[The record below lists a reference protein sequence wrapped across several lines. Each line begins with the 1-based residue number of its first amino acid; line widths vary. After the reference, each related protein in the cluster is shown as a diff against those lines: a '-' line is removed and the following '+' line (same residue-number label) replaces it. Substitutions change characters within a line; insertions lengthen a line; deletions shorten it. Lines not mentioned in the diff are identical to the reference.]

1 MSLIDK
7 CSVLTVVPSRCALCA
22 KTTIRNWPMITNRRK
37 YHRITVD
44 EKCVVTI
51 DGATLDCSLVDQSIN
66 GAKIA
71 GLDFLVVPFGK
82 VITVKVDDESFEAVI
97 RGVTRDE
104 AGKMLIGIQRSETVD
119 DADESSD
126 AMLLNCFIRHD
137 GNLMVCIPI
146 NVEPDGR
153 VKIQLWDGMQFPI
166 NYSALET
173 MNRTER
179 YTSLMTGS
187 NLKMIAELYGLGSV
201 PMSQLADKIF
211 EFEFGSLH
219 NCNAKQA
226 YALGR

>member
-1 MSLIDK
+1 ML
-7 CSVLTVVPSRCALCA
+7 
-22 KTTIRNWPMITNRRK
+22 TNRRK
-37 YHRITVD
+37 FHRISVD

-51 DGATLDCSLVDQSIN
+51 DGANLDCSLVDQSIN

-82 VITVKVDDESFEAVI
+82 KLTVKQDGEEFEAVI
-97 RGVTRDE
+97 RGVTRGE
-104 AGKMLIGIQRSETVD
+104 NNEMLIGIQRSDTLKQ
-119 DADESSD
+119 DEIKGDSV
-126 AMLLNCFIRHD
+126 LLNCYIRHD
-137 GNLMVCIPI
+137 GNMMVCIPVS
-146 NVEPDGR
+146 VEPDGR

-179 YTSLMTGS
+179 YTSLMAGS
-187 NLKMIAELYGLGSV
+187 NLRMIADLYGLGSV
-201 PMSQLADKIF
+201 PMAELVDKIF
-211 EFEFGSLH
+211 EFEFGHLE

>member
-1 MSLIDK
+1 ML
-7 CSVLTVVPSRCALCA
+7 
-22 KTTIRNWPMITNRRK
+22 TNRRK
-37 YHRITVD
+37 FHRISVD

-51 DGATLDCSLVDQSIN
+51 DGANLDCSLVDQSIN

-82 VITVKVDDESFEAVI
+82 TLTVKQSGEDFEAVI
-97 RGVTRDE
+97 RGVTRGEDNE
-104 AGKMLIGIQRSETVD
+104 MLIGIQR
-119 DADESSD
+119 ADTLKEDELNSD
-126 AMLLNCFIRHD
+126 AVLLNCYIRHD
-137 GNLMVCIPI
+137 GNMMVCIPVS
-146 NVEPDGR
+146 VEPDGR

-179 YTSLMTGS
+179 YTSLMSGS
-187 NLKMIAELYGLGSV
+187 NLKMIADLYGLGSV
-201 PMSQLADKIF
+201 PMAELADRIF
-211 EFEFGSLH
+211 EFEFGHLE

>member
-1 MSLIDK
+1 ML
-7 CSVLTVVPSRCALCA
+7 
-22 KTTIRNWPMITNRRK
+22 TNRRK
-37 YHRITVD
+37 YHRIPVD
-44 EKCVVTI
+44 EKCSVSV
-51 DGATLDCSLVDQSIN
+51 DGVKLDCCLADQSIN

-82 VITVKVDDESFEAVI
+82 SVTIESNGEEYEAVI

-104 AGKMLIGIQRSETVD
+104 DGAMEIGIQRSETVD
-119 DADESSD
+119 DADESSG

-146 NVEPDGR
+146 SVEPNGHVR
-153 VKIQLWDGMQFPI
+153 IQLWDGMQFPI

-179 YTSLMTGS
+179 YTSLMSGS
-187 NLKMIAELYGLGSV
+187 NLKMIAELYGLGSI
-201 PMSQLADKIF
+201 PMTQLADKIF
-211 EFEFGSLH
+211 EFEFGNLES
-219 NCNAKQA
+219 CNAKQA